1 MKLFEVYNCGK
12 RKGEFMTL
20 IDDGESVLM
29 TPALQALNAFDSP
42 PLVLLGRIVPVE
54 GEVIDDGALYIRD
67 GKIVAVQ
74 QRADEAPDGFDS
86 VAPVETGGTMYPG
99 LLDLHNHLV
108 YNVIAPWEVPK
119 RYDNRGQWQRDTS
132 YAEQVKLPIKTLA
145 SYEPTIPA
153 LVRYVETKALASGTT
168 SVQGMKSMYSTTLP
182 YFTGAVRNFEATGDK
197 NLPAAST
204 RIPDVNF
211 AKDDDVEAFRK
222 SVTAATNRKAALF
235 YHLCEGIDDKTR
247 TIYTNMTK
255 QKLLAKSVAAIHC
268 LALNQDDFTSFDG
281 IGCHM
286 VWSPLSNS
294 LLYGQTIDPKL
305 LVKRQFTIGCDWSP
319 SGGKNLL
326 EELKVAWLTI
336 QEAKVKI
343 PARALVEAVT
353 KNAAAAVGWQK
364 SLGTLE
370 ADKYADVVVIKGKA
384 GDAYEHLILATE
396 REVRLVLIAGYA
408 RYGDEDLMKKIPS
421 AGTERE
427 SLKVGGVKKV
437 IDNFDP
443 GSKLDISYEE
453 ARKRLADA
461 MADLPG
467 VVNSLKDVLNSV
479 GPEGMAE
486 PLMLDNDLA
495 DDDADVAGL
504 FALQAAELPK
514 SVPLDAL
521 TVVDDAIHFDRI
533 EAVGH
538 FPAHLKKLRALY

>member
-1 MKLFEVYNCGK
+1 MSSFEVG
-12 RKGEFMTL
+12 
-20 IDDGESVLM
+20 DGESVLM
-29 TPALQALNAFDSP
+29 SAGLEALNAFDSP
-42 PLVLLGRIVPVE
+42 PLVLFGRIVPVS
-54 GEVIDDGALYIRD
+54 GEAIDDGALYIRD

-74 QRADEAPDGFDS
+74 TRGAKAPDGFKD
-86 VAPVETGGTMYPG
+86 VKGVETNGTIYPG
-99 LLDLHNHLV
+99 MLDLHNHLV

-119 RYDNRGQWQRDTS
+119 RYDNRSQWQRDTS
-132 YAEQVKLPIKTLA
+132 YAEQVKMPIKTLA

-168 SVQGMKSMYSTTLP
+168 SVQGMKSMYSNTLP

-197 NLPAAST
+197 NLPSAST

-222 SVTAATNRKAALF
+222 AVTSATARKGALF
-235 YHLCEGIDDKTR
+235 YHLCEGIDAKTR
-247 TIYTNMTK
+247 KIYTNMTE
-255 QKLLAKSVAAIHC
+255 QKLLDKCVAAIHC
-268 LALNQDDFTSFDG
+268 LALDADDFTSFDAL
-281 IGCHM
+281 GCNM

-294 LLYGQTIDPKL
+294 LLYGKTIDPKL
-305 LVKRQFTIGCDWSP
+305 LEGRRFTIGCDWSP

-326 EELKVAWLTI
+326 EELKVAWLTVKA
-336 QEAKVKI
+336 AKAKI

-370 ADKYADVVVIKGKA
+370 PKKYADVVVIAGKD
-384 GDAYEHLILATE
+384 GDPYEHLILATE
-396 REVRLVLIAGYA
+396 KKVRLVLIAGYA
-408 RYGDEDLMKKIPS
+408 RYGDEDLMEKIPS
-421 AGTERE
+421 AGENRE
-427 SLKVGGVKKV
+427 KLTVGKTKKV

-467 VVNSLKDVLNSV
+467 VVNSLQDVLNSV

-486 PLMLDNDLA
+486 PLMLDNEGEEE
-495 DDDADVAGL
+495 DASLAGL
-504 FALQAAELPK
+504 FAMEAAELPK

-521 TVVDDAIHFDRI
+521 TVVDDEIHFDRV

-538 FPAHLKKLRALY
+538 LPKHLKELRKLYA